1 MADKRKTNSE
11 KKQKSQAAT
20 LKEVICRLGRY
31 RIFLV
36 FSILLATVSVAL
48 TLYIPKLTG
57 HAVDYVI
64 GKGKVN
70 FPGVIQVMIQIGVC
84 TLRNNRRQRLCGSR
98 E

>member
-70 FPGVIQVMIQIGVC
+70 FRQP
-84 TLRNNRRQRLCGSR
+84 TLICVQCLPYVPKRY
-98 E
+98 